1 MLGREFHIYLEAE
14 RNYSPHT
21 IDAYVRDLNSFRE
34 FTLEA
39 YELDIFDKE
48 DVVDVTHR
56 TIRSWMGDLLE
67 EGLSKRSLARK
78 IAGISAYFHFL
89 RKKEILAHNPA
100 AKVKAPKFEKKL
112 PAFLKDAS
120 IDVLFEQIEY
130 PETLEGWRDKALLEL
145 LYSCGL
151 RRSELMDLQFKNID
165 FSGRTLRVM
174 GKGRKERIVPFGDHA
189 HAAMRRYMQACEA
202 ENTSFREH
210 FFVRKD
216 GKPMYA
222 QLVYRVVSKYL
233 SLASTLSKTSPHVLR
248 HTFATHLLEKGAD
261 LNAIKELLGH
271 SSLAA
276 TQVYVHNSIS
286 RLKDAH
292 SQAHPKA

>member
-21 IDAYVRDLNSFRE
+21 IDAYLRDLNSFRE
-34 FTLEA
+34 FAMEA
-39 YELDIFDKE
+39 YETDIFEKE
-48 DVVDVTHR
+48 DVGDITHR
-56 TIRSWMGDLLE
+56 TIRSWMGELLDD
-67 EGLSKRSLARK
+67 GLSKRSLARK
-78 IAGISAYFHFL
+78 IAGLNAYFQFL
-89 RKKEILAHNPA
+89 RKKDILSHNPA

-120 IDVLFEQIEY
+120 IDMLFEQIEY
-130 PETLEGWRDKALLEL
+130 PETMEGRRDKALLEL

-151 RRSELMDLQFKNID
+151 RRSELMALEFNNID

-189 HAAMRRYMQACEA
+189 HSAMRRYMQACEA
-202 ENTSFREH
+202 ESTSYREH

-292 SQAHPKA
+292 TQAHPKA